1 MAQEAGSSHKS
12 TFRAFV
18 PLPNSLGTMRSFV
31 RSALLA
37 VFVLASGCAGSRPAS
52 WSGGATPPPAAFVQ
66 EGWASYYGTAHHGH
80 RTASGVRF
88 DEHQLT
94 AAHRSLPFGT
104 QVRVTNLDNGRTVL
118 VTINDRGPFTKKRVI
133 DVSSRAAR
141 ELGFLRA
148 GTARVRLEVDPG

>member
-1 MAQEAGSSHKS
+1 
-12 TFRAFV
+12 
-18 PLPNSLGTMRSFV
+18 MRPFAKA
-31 RSALLA
+31 ALLA
-37 VFVLASGCAGSRPAS
+37 IFVLASGCAGSRPAS
-52 WSGGATPPPAAFVQ
+52 WDHGAAPPPAAFVQ

-104 QVRVTNLDNGRTVL
+104 QVRVTNLENGRTVM

-148 GTARVRLEVDPG
+148 GMARVRLEVGPG

>member
-1 MAQEAGSSHKS
+1 MLATTLLVA
-12 TFRAFV
+12 V
-18 PLPNSLGTMRSFV
+18 LGT
-31 RSALLA
+31 
-37 VFVLASGCAGSRPAS
+37 ASGCAGARPAS
-52 WSGGATPPPAAFVQ
+52 MDPGPLASSAYVQ

-104 QVRVTNLDNGRTVL
+104 VVRVTNLDNGRQVT
-118 VTINDRGPFTKKRVI
+118 VTINDRGPFKKKRVI

-148 GTARVRLEVDPG
+148 GTARVRIEVDPG

>member
-1 MAQEAGSSHKS
+1 M
-12 TFRAFV
+12 

>member
-1 MAQEAGSSHKS
+1 
-12 TFRAFV
+12 
-18 PLPNSLGTMRSFV
+18 MRPFAKGV
-31 RSALLA
+31 LLA
-37 VFVLASGCAGSRPAS
+37 IFVLASGCAGSRPAS
-52 WSGGATPPPAAFVQ
+52 WGGGAAPPPAEFVQ

-104 QVRVTNLDNGRTVL
+104 QVRVTNLDNGRSVM

-148 GTARVRLEVDPG
+148 GTARVRLEVGPG